1 MRIKYKCA
9 CMYACTCAGMYVC
22 MYVRVY
28 VCMYVCTYVCMY
40 VRLYV
45 CMYVCAS
52 VYARKREM
60 EGQRKEVKS
69 RARPMERRAAED

>member
-1 MRIKYKCA
+1 MKIKYKCA
-9 CMYACTCAGMYVC
+9 CMHVRVQVC
-22 MYVRVY
+22 MYVRVH

-45 CMYVCAS
+45 CLYVCAS

-60 EGQRKEVKS
+60 EGQRKEVMS
-69 RARPMERRAAED
+69 RARLMERRAAED